1 MAGYT
6 RQSAASIV
14 NGSAI
19 TAPPLNAE
27 FNQVLAALAASTGHK
42 HDGTTAEGGYVPLI
56 ADSDAKNKI
65 VADQTNNRFGV
76 FVEVSANPVEQVR
89 FQDGAIIP
97 VTDSDIDLGGS
108 TLEFKDLYIDGT
120 AHIDTLD
127 VDINAAVAGTF
138 TVTGVTA
145 LNGGLTMDSNKFTVA
160 DTSGNV
166 ATAGTMTVTGVT
178 ALNGGLTMDTNKFT
192 VADTSGDVATAGTLA
207 VTGTSAFTG
216 AVTAD
221 GGVSIDNITIDGT
234 EIDLSSGDLTVDVAG
249 DIYLNA
255 DGANIVLQDGSATF
269 GSLNNSGGNLVVK
282 SGTTTAATFAGAN
295 VDFAGTVD
303 VTGAFTADSTV
314 AVAGVLS
321 PATHVDMPDSAKIKV
336 GTGDDLNIYHDGTN
350 SYIENATGALKVA
363 TESSGIAVTIGHTT
377 SEVTIGDNLVI
388 TGNLT
393 VGGTQT
399 VVDTVTMN
407 AENAVVFEGA
417 TPDNHETTLTI
428 IDPTADRTINL
439 PNQSGTIPVLAAASN
454 DQVTSTPAELSIMD
468 GDKSA
473 VSTTLA
479 DADRVVVNDA
489 GTMKQV
495 ALTDFETYMET
506 SLDTLSN
513 VTTVGALN
521 SGSIS
526 SGFGAIDNGSSAIT
540 TTGTINFGSLAD
552 GSITVAGFKDEDDM
566 ASNSATHVPT
576 QQSVKAYVSTIAGQS
591 NNVVGLSASAAE
603 LNILDDATVTTA
615 ELNIL
620 DGSATTQAT
629 VGLAGTDGVVISDAD
644 VMKQC
649 LVSDFDT
656 FMASTSKTLTNKTLT
671 SPVLD
676 GTIVVSDGTNDFN
689 IASHDGSNGLKLG
702 GTLVT
707 STAADLNALDGI
719 TAVVGELNALDI
731 GSTAVGTAVASKAV
745 ILDSNK
751 DYAGMRNV
759 TTTGLFKPVTYQ
771 ETYIAKSAAST
782 VTCDLATGTH
792 FSVTVSAN
800 TTFAF
805 TNPPSSGTSYSFT
818 LIITQ
823 HSTAVTLT
831 WPNTVDWAGGTAP
844 DVAGNNEVQA
854 YGFITRDGG
863 TTYYGFL
870 GGTAIA

>member
-76 FVEVSANPVEQVR
+76 FVEVSTNPVEQVR

-127 VDINAAVAGTF
+127 VDINAAVAGTM

-249 DIYLNA
+249 DIILNA
-255 DGANIVLQDGSATF
+255 DGGDISLQDGAATF
-269 GSLNNSGGNLVVK
+269 GSLTNTSGNLIIK

-321 PATHVDMPDSAKIKV
+321 PATHVDMPDNAIIKV
-336 GTGDDLNIYHDGTN
+336 GTGDDLEIKHDGTN
-350 SYIENATGALKVA
+350 SFIANKTGILKVA
-363 TESSGIAVTIGHTT
+363 TETSGIAVTIGHTT
-377 SEVTIGDNLVI
+377 SEVTIGDNLTI

-540 TTGTINFGSLAD
+540 TTGTVTFGSLSD
-552 GSITVAGFKDEDDM
+552 GAITATGFVDEDNM
-566 ASNSATHVPT
+566 SSNSATLIPT
-576 QQSVKAYVSTIAGQS
+576 QQSVKAYVDTIAGQS

-707 STAADLNALDGI
+707 STAAQINILTGKSFVDEDNMSSNSATGI
-719 TAVVGELNALDI
+719 PSQQSVKAYVDSSVG
-731 GSTAVGTAVASKAV
+731 
-745 ILDSNK
+745 
-751 DYAGMRNV
+751 
-759 TTTGLFKPVTYQ
+759 
-771 ETYIAKSAAST
+771 SAAT
-782 VTCDLATGTH
+782 K
-792 FSVTVSAN
+792 
-800 TTFAF
+800 
-805 TNPPSSGTSYSFT
+805 
-818 LIITQ
+818 
-823 HSTAVTLT
+823 
-831 WPNTVDWAGGTAP
+831 
-844 DVAGNNEVQA
+844 
-854 YGFITRDGG
+854 GF
-863 TTYYGFL
+863 
-870 GGTAIA
+870 AIAMAIVFG

>member
-192 VADTSGDVATAGTLA
+192 VADTSGNVATAGTLA

-805 TNPPSSGTSYSFT
+805 TNPPSSGTSYAFT